1 MSKSIIQMNNH
12 LQDLVD
18 RCKKRDAL
26 GQKELYDLYKTTL
39 FGICRR
45 YLHSIEDA
53 EDVLTESFVKI
64 FTKLDDYKG
73 EGSFEGWIKKITVN
87 EALMFLRKHKL
98 HFQELDTFH
107 LEFGEAPHYE
117 DQLEEADIMD
127 LFEQLPPGYRTVL
140 NMYDV
145 EGYKHKE
152 IADLLGISINT
163 SKSQLIL
170 ARRKM
175 KDLLEKKLNISNG
188 K

>member
-1 MSKSIIQMNNH
+1 MNNN
-12 LQDLVD
+12 LQALVD
-18 RCKKRDAL
+18 RCKERDAL

-53 EDVLTESFVKI
+53 EVVLTESFVKI

-73 EGSFEGWIKKITVN
+73 EGSFEGWMKKITVN
-87 EALMFLRKHKL
+87 EALMFLRKHRL

-107 LEFGEAPHYE
+107 LEFGEAPHYD
-117 DQLEEADIMD
+117 DQLEEADIMG

-140 NMYDV
+140 NLYDV

-170 ARRKM
+170 ARKKM
-175 KDLLEKKLNISNG
+175 KELIEKKLNISNG